1 MLRDTLTHRTT
12 CTDEEV
18 VAKLAE
24 LDIVVM
30 DLERANA
37 RVIEAQ
43 SKNVGGSTYQVVGL
57 ATIVKVNRFT
67 GDTKSGNIDA
77 KEQS

>member
-1 MLRDTLTHRTT
+1 M
-12 CTDEEV
+12 TDEEV

-43 SKNVGGSTYQVVGL
+43 SKNVRYSTPC
-57 ATIVKVNRFT
+57 
-67 GDTKSGNIDA
+67 
-77 KEQS
+77 

>member
-1 MLRDTLTHRTT
+1 MLVRGRLH
-12 CTDEEV
+12 CLELIQIFFSTDEEV

-37 RVIEAQ
+37 RVVEAQ
-43 SKNVGGSTYQVVGL
+43 SKNVSASQHQL
-57 ATIVKVNRFT
+57 RSF
-67 GDTKSGNIDA
+67 D
-77 KEQS
+77 

>member
-1 MLRDTLTHRTT
+1 MLT
-12 CTDEEV
+12 CDIICYVDEEV

-43 SKNVGGSTYQVVGL
+43 SKNVCHGG
-57 ATIVKVNRFT
+57 
-67 GDTKSGNIDA
+67 
-77 KEQS
+77 

>member
-1 MLRDTLTHRTT
+1 MLVRGRLH
-12 CTDEEV
+12 CLELIQIFISTDEEV

-37 RVIEAQ
+37 RVVEAQ
-43 SKNVGGSTYQVVGL
+43 SKNVSASQHQL
-57 ATIVKVNRFT
+57 RSF
-67 GDTKSGNIDA
+67 D
-77 KEQS
+77 